1 MSASGQ
7 YAIRIIL
14 FHAIFPSLRRL
25 RPPSRA
31 VRRPTRARTQSPKK
45 SASTTHITKFIP
57 LHLRGDAL
65 VVEASKLVLIGDLDL
80 LLRPGLRV
88 RDVELRA
95 RERSKIIASVV
106 ALIHRIA
113 AHPSSPSS
121 SLARHRPR
129 PRIARI
135 HRNVSFEPIDT
146 ARASPHRSRARA
158 RDARPR
164 PPRAIGATPR
174 VSPRLAPAPV
184 VILPH
189 RAPPRRRPPAS
200 RDENARVVPRS
211 HLHDGTLAR
220 RVKRRRRQPRARL
233 VSGLA
238 RWSPAGCIL
247 SPSYFYTL
255 TEHHHGYAHV
265 SNTSLVY
272 ITTCPTKS
280 RPHTPRTRTP
290 RRRTRF
296 AKFAKD
302 GRTDAFDWI
311 GFRMASINHSTSRV
325 DGRR

>member
-113 AHPSSPSS
+113 AHI
-121 SLARHRPR
+121 HRPHPR
-129 PRIARI
+129 PSRAIAR
-135 HRNVSFEPIDT
+135 
-146 ARASPHRSRARA
+146 ARASHESTGTFHSNRSIPRAHHHTVRARARARRSPSTPARDRGDPKGFRPGSRARA
-158 RDARPR
+158 RRH
-164 PPRAIGATPR
+164 PPD
-174 VSPRLAPAPV
+174 
-184 VILPH
+184 
-189 RAPPRRRPPAS
+189 RAPPPPVAVLPRRATKTRARRPTFA
-200 RDENARVVPRS
+200 
-211 HLHDGTLAR
+211 
-220 RVKRRRRQPRARL
+220 
-233 VSGLA
+233 
-238 RWSPAGCIL
+238 
-247 SPSYFYTL
+247 PS
-255 TEHHHGYAHV
+255 
-265 SNTSLVY
+265 
-272 ITTCPTKS
+272 
-280 RPHTPRTRTP
+280 
-290 RRRTRF
+290 
-296 AKFAKD
+296 
-302 GRTDAFDWI
+302 
-311 GFRMASINHSTSRV
+311 
-325 DGRR
+325 

>member
-95 RERSKIIASVV
+95 RERSKN
-106 ALIHRIA
+106 HRVSRRA
-113 AHPSSPSS
+113 HPSHRGSHPSSPSS

-158 RDARPR
+158 RATLALAHRARSGRTQRVSRRLARPR
-164 PPRAIGATPR
+164 PSSSPR
-174 VSPRLAPAPV
+174 VARPPSPSSRVARRK
-184 VILPH
+184 
-189 RAPPRRRPPAS
+189 RARRPKFPSSDVRTFMTEHS
-200 RDENARVVPRS
+200 RDV
-211 HLHDGTLAR
+211 
-220 RVKRRRRQPRARL
+220 
-233 VSGLA
+233 
-238 RWSPAGCIL
+238 
-247 SPSYFYTL
+247 
-255 TEHHHGYAHV
+255 
-265 SNTSLVY
+265 
-272 ITTCPTKS
+272 
-280 RPHTPRTRTP
+280 
-290 RRRTRF
+290 
-296 AKFAKD
+296 
-302 GRTDAFDWI
+302 
-311 GFRMASINHSTSRV
+311 
-325 DGRR
+325 